1 MSEFT
6 DLVSI
11 CNETEI
17 NNDEVKE
24 YNFDENNKLL
34 LIRQND
40 RIWAIGA
47 TCPHQGAP
55 LVKGILGHGRIR
67 CSRHGSCYNIR
78 TGDIEDFP
86 GLDSLPTYPV
96 EIATNGEVQVRA
108 RIKDLNKIR
117 RTKKMVE
124 YNKSDERVFLLVG
137 GGVATATCAETL
149 RQEGYTGRIIILCR
163 EDYLPYDRAPLSKVW
178 QGDITELYF
187 RDSDFYE
194 ENNIEVILGVEA
206 IKLDTAMRTVSCSNG
221 QLITYDKLFIATGS
235 KPTRMPVNG
244 NDLRNVFSIHDYRDL
259 QTIMHVLKSKTNL
272 VCVGGGFINME
283 FVSSIVTKVKSVV
296 LVCNKKYPLESTVG
310 RDVGERLL
318 QLYREKGVQMKMESR
333 IKEILSEDGVRI
345 SEIRTSDGYKYPCDV
360 LIIAVGVVANTTWL
374 IDSSLPIN
382 ADGTIDTDMHLMTL
396 VPNIYVGGDI
406 ANAPLFSNANQR
418 QNVKHLQM
426 AQYHGYVAA
435 INMAGTI
442 KDLRAVPS
450 FNIHLFGATFSHA
463 GVGSINETSIY
474 GDLKRLKYLAYLF
487 DRDGNVTCVNTCGYD
502 ATVVNFCELLS
513 QGKRLH
519 RSDVVD
525 KSNPHQWMEHLLDTR
540 RTRCGC

>member
-6 DLVSI
+6 DFVSI
-11 CNETEI
+11 CNESDI

-55 LVKGILGHGRIR
+55 LVRGVLGHGRIR

-96 EIATNGEVQVRA
+96 EITTNGEVKVRA

-117 RTKKMVE
+117 RTKEMVE
-124 YNKSDERVFLLVG
+124 HNKADERIFLLVG
-137 GGVATATCAETL
+137 GGIATATCAETL

-163 EDYLPYDRAPLSKVW
+163 EDTLPYDRTPLSKAW
-178 QGDITELYF
+178 QIDIADLHF
-187 RDSDFYE
+187 RDTDFYQR
-194 ENNIEVILGVEA
+194 NNIELILGVDA
-206 IKLDTAMRTVSCSNG
+206 TNLDTAMRTISCSNEE
-221 QLITYDKLFIATGS
+221 LIIYDKLFIATGS
-235 KPTRMPVNG
+235 KPSRLGING
-244 NDLRNVFSIHDYRDL
+244 TDLRNVFSIHDYKDL
-259 QTIMHVLKSKTNL
+259 QTIMHVLKPKTNL
-272 VCVGGGFINME
+272 VCVGGGFINLE
-283 FVSSIVTKVKSVV
+283 FVSSIVGKIKSSV
-296 LVCNKKYPLESTVG
+296 LISNTKYPLESTVG
-310 RDVGERLL
+310 SDIGERLL

-333 IKEILSEDGVRI
+333 IKEIISDDGIRI
-345 SEIRTSDGYKYPCDV
+345 SEIRTTDGYKYPCDV
-360 LIIAVGVVANTTWL
+360 LIIAVGVIPNTTWL

-382 ADGTIDTDMHLMTL
+382 ADGTIDTDMNLMTP

-406 ANAPLFSNANQR
+406 ANAPLLSNDNQR
-418 QNVKHLQM
+418 KNVKHSQV

-435 INMAGTI
+435 INMAGHI
-442 KDLRAVPS
+442 QELRVVPF
-450 FNIHLFGATFSHA
+450 FNIYLFGASFLHA
-463 GVGSINETSIY
+463 GVGSIYETSIH
-474 GDLKRLKYLAYLF
+474 GDLKRLKYVAYLF
-487 DRDGNVTCVNTCGYD
+487 DRDGNVSCVNTCGYD
-502 ATVVNFCELLS
+502 ATVVKFCELLS

-519 RSDVVD
+519 RSEIVD
-525 KSNPHQWMEHLLDTR
+525 KSNPHQWMEQLLDTR
-540 RTRCGC
+540 RTRCDC